1 MTSAASRADTREL
14 QTRLNESGFAYSLLG
29 EALEVDGIYG
39 PNTDRVH
46 RAWLDRDTA
55 IPTLTPPPALPW
67 WRKKSVLV
75 MAAGVLAG
83 GAGLAGYNVETSQIH
98 EILSALAGLVTLV
111 LGVLQTAKGEA
122 PVDPTLLARL
132 PARDLRFSGL
142 RQRVPVPP
150 GSQPNRSQGD
160 ARGAFETE

>member
-1 MTSAASRADTREL
+1 MTRDETREL
-14 QTRLNESGFAYSLLG
+14 QVRLNQSGLAWQVNG
-29 EALEVDGIYG
+29 EALVEDGIYG
-39 PNTDRVH
+39 PATDRVY
-46 RAWLDRDTA
+46 RAYLDKDPSV
-55 IPTLTPPPALPW
+55 PTVAPPQALPW